1 MFPCKWH
8 VRNGAERLG
17 AHSVHRAAIY
27 DGRQEIGRGG
37 APILILV
44 SGGSASGKSEFAEGL
59 VTASGLETRAYL
71 ATMQVWD
78 AESEGRVERHRRM
91 RAGKGFATVE
101 CPVNLAGAVL
111 PAGCAALLEDLSNLT
126 ANEFFGPQGRE
137 GAFDRVLSG
146 VERAAEQ
153 AALLVVVTNEL
164 FSDGMDYDPET
175 LAYLDVL
182 ARLNRAVARRA
193 DRVYEVVCGI
203 PIAWKGANP

>member
-1 MFPCKWH
+1 M
-8 VRNGAERLG
+8 
-17 AHSVHRAAIY
+17 
-27 DGRQEIGRGG
+27 
-37 APILILV
+37 LILV

-78 AESEGRVERHRRM
+78 AESERRVERHRRM

-137 GAFDRVLSG
+137 EAFGRVLSG
-146 VERAAEQ
+146 VEQ
-153 AALLVVVTNEL
+153 ATLLVVVTNEL

>member
-1 MFPCKWH
+1 M
-8 VRNGAERLG
+8 
-17 AHSVHRAAIY
+17 
-27 DGRQEIGRGG
+27 
-37 APILILV
+37 LILV

-59 VTASGLETRAYL
+59 VAASGLETRAYL

-78 AESEGRVERHRRM
+78 AESERRVERHRRM

-101 CPVNLAGAVL
+101 CSVNLAGAVL

-137 GAFDRVLSG
+137 GAFGRVLSG

-193 DRVYEVVCGI
+193 DWVYEVVCGI

>member
-1 MFPCKWH
+1 M
-8 VRNGAERLG
+8 
-17 AHSVHRAAIY
+17 
-27 DGRQEIGRGG
+27 
-37 APILILV
+37 LILV

-137 GAFDRVLSG
+137 GAFGRVLSG
-146 VERAAEQ
+146 
-153 AALLVVVTNEL
+153 VVVTNEL